1 MHGMQ
6 THPNKIP
13 SPIPPTHLCLLQ
25 LQAEFVRQT
34 LTHEQEQYQ
43 TLQMEHEQLLRKQ
56 EVLQEELQMALNNY
70 QPKAVIDAGGWA
82 GTCHW

>member
-1 MHGMQ
+1 
-6 THPNKIP
+6 
-13 SPIPPTHLCLLQ
+13 
-25 LQAEFVRQT
+25 
-34 LTHEQEQYQ
+34 
-43 TLQMEHEQLLRKQ
+43 MEHEQLLRKQ